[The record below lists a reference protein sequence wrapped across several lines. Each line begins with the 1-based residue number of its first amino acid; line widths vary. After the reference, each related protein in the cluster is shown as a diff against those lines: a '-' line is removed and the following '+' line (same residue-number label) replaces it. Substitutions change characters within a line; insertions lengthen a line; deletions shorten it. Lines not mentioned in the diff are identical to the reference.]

1 VIDTEGKL
9 ISLATATVRYFS
21 KFVSLVSVYGYFAAL
36 VTERRQALHDL
47 MAKTLVV
54 KGPERGKMGL

>member
-1 VIDTEGKL
+1 
-9 ISLATATVRYFS
+9 
-21 KFVSLVSVYGYFAAL
+21 VYGYFAAL